1 MYSTSES
8 DSELCLTLAITVKK
22 SSRAPRPI
30 SASRMWA
37 LGERHIDGVV
47 YFNRKEAEPQGPAPG
62 SHPANPPG
70 GIGPGCQVEGK

>member
-1 MYSTSES
+1 
-8 DSELCLTLAITVKK
+8 
-22 SSRAPRPI
+22 
-30 SASRMWA
+30 MWA